1 MSERKQQFR
10 ALRSALG
17 HALGQAGADQAG
29 FQLASLTV
37 REIEKRA
44 ATRLRLLPGDTGS
57 LAKSRDL
64 PLATGTCSGKDPAV
78 LCLRPGEWLVV
89 SQSMAPDE
97 LLGHVRARHDAA
109 GFFCWD
115 HSEALALIR
124 IEGEAAPWLLRK
136 HCGLDIPLN
145 RPAEALCAQTLFAR
159 ISVLMHCYVNGPAGN
174 ELAGVFDLY
183 VDRSRATYLWN
194 LLVNS
199 AAHADQLYERYGA
212 AKSAPVGARDP
223 ARS

>member
-1 MSERKQQFR
+1 MSERTQVR
-10 ALRSALG
+10 PLRSALG
-17 HALGQAGADQAG
+17 QVLGQALGQAGADQAG

-44 ATRLRLLPGDTGS
+44 ATRLRVLAADTGS
-57 LAKSRDL
+57 LAKSRNL
-64 PLATGTCSGKDPAV
+64 PLATGTCSGKDPAA

-89 SQSMAPDE
+89 SQSLPPDE
-97 LLGHVRARHDAA
+97 LLGQVRARHDAP

-124 IEGEAAPWLLRK
+124 VEGKAAPWLLRK
-136 HCGLDIPLN
+136 HCGLDIPLD
-145 RPAEALCAQTLFAR
+145 RPVEALCAQTLFAR
-159 ISVLMHCYVNGPAGN
+159 ISVLMHRYVNGP
-174 ELAGVFDLY
+174 AGVFDLY

-199 AAHADQLYERYGA
+199 ATHADQLYERYGA
-212 AKSAPVGARDP
+212 AKSASVVTTDP